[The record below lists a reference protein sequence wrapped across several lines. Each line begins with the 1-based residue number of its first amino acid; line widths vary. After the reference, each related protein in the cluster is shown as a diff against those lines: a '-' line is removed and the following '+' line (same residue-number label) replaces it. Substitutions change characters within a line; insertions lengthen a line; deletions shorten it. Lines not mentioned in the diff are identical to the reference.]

1 MSAATERAEPDP
13 LSPAAYTRMTL
24 VLRAGLG
31 LAVAILLGSIVAY
44 LITYP
49 NATSQ
54 AILAANPIAG
64 YLSPGGLVTGLAS
77 GRGEAFL
84 TLGLLVLLATPILR
98 VATGAYYFYQD
109 GEREMAAITT
119 TVFVLLLVGLVLIG
133 PYIP

>member
-1 MSAATERAEPDP
+1 MSGATTDPEERR
-13 LSPAAYTRMTL
+13 LSPEAYRRMVI

-31 LAVAILLGSIVAY
+31 LAVAILLGALVAY
-44 LITYP
+44 LLTYP

-54 AILAANPIAG
+54 AILATNPILR
-64 YLSPGGLVTGLAS
+64 YLSPGGLVQGLAA
-77 GRGEAFL
+77 GHREAFL

-119 TVFVLLLVGLVLIG
+119 TVFVLLLVGLLVIG

>member
-1 MSAATERAEPDP
+1 MSGATDRSEIDP
-13 LSPAAYTRMTL
+13 LSPEAYTRMTL

-31 LAVAILLGSIVAY
+31 LSVAILLGALVAY
-44 LITYP
+44 LVTHP

-54 AILAANPIAG
+54 AVLAANPILG
-64 YLSPGGLVTGLAS
+64 YLSPGGLVRGLTN
-77 GRGEAFL
+77 GHREAFL

-98 VATGAYYFYQD
+98 VATGAYYFYKD

-119 TVFVLLLVGLVLIG
+119 TVFVLLIVGLVLIG